1 MSTRAKEQEVL
12 IFFPSLSPRSKRDP
26 GFFSFSRRLERVRA
40 HQRRRIS
47 SERNGSF
54 VHKERRER
62 IKIVG
67 VKRRRQRADDRI
79 GKRESAPLTFRE
91 LLSLLMR
98 PSRSFQRGGARNL
111 CLEERERERERERSL
126 GKRSGARVCVFS
138 RESREEKSGRECEKF
153 FHFFSFAL
161 ERRRQEF
168 FSSSAFLSLSV
179 SRERETEPL
188 DSSTQAHREPFASLS
203 DHFRR
208 CRAGR

>member
-1 MSTRAKEQEVL
+1 
-12 IFFPSLSPRSKRDP
+12 
-26 GFFSFSRRLERVRA
+26 LERVRA

-111 CLEERERERERERSL
+111 CVEEREREREKLRKEKRGTRVRVLKRELR
-126 GKRSGARVCVFS
+126 GKKWA
-138 RESREEKSGRECEKF
+138 
-153 FHFFSFAL
+153 
-161 ERRRQEF
+161 
-168 FSSSAFLSLSV
+168 
-179 SRERETEPL
+179 
-188 DSSTQAHREPFASLS
+188 
-203 DHFRR
+203 
-208 CRAGR
+208 